1 MTLTVKYDKQ
11 RQSTPSQVTY
21 KKIDS
26 VLKWDSQPKCK
37 FAWSSWGDW
46 SDCSKTRDGGVKV
59 SYRSCLGTTNVNDCI
74 RDQGGSNYKTASCE
88 TQDCCSD
95 QSGKFKCSNGRCIQ
109 KSLLCD
115 GNDDCG
121 NNENESRDQCPKHI
135 RSGDLIALRN
145 YHGKSR
151 WLSCGRD
158 HQCKL
163 STCPGSEMSYN
174 RDWIDCSDVMFNLHL
189 VHLFEAT

>member
-1 MTLTVKYDKQ
+1 MKL
-11 RQSTPSQVTY
+11 
-21 KKIDS
+21 
-26 VLKWDSQPKCK
+26 
-37 FAWSSWGDW
+37 
-46 SDCSKTRDGGVKV
+46 

-95 QSGKFKCSNGRCIQ
+95 QYGKFKRSNGRCIQ

-121 NNENESRDQCPKHI
+121 NNEDESRDQCPKHI

-163 STCPGSEMSYN
+163 STCPGSEMSHN
-174 RDWIDCSDVMFNLHL
+174 RDWIDCSDVMFKLHL
-189 VHLFEAT
+189 VHYGFDTPVRSGDRVAACHYAAGYWLSCWPGKGVEC